1 MPQITPNPREFY
13 KVEAAGMIS
22 FDSLL
27 SLSRLY
33 LPIIGSDA
41 FALYMAL
48 FGQSSSTKNSKT
60 TAHNVLFD
68 MVGMSGVRF
77 CKAKNQLEGMTLLQ
91 TFKQDSFDFGTE
103 YLYRLNAPFLSQLFF
118 TEPLF
123 SGLLLAKIG
132 QSAFDKLVKDYEKVA
147 TEVKS
152 MKNISKKFTE
162 VYTFDLNIL
171 NEEDERLNQTKKK
184 IENKTDDNFDIKFF
198 KEMMKKQSLFFHSE
212 KQDILQ
218 LLAIHALFGL
228 NELEIFNKALNLAR
242 ADNVLNITQL
252 KQILENRTTKLVD
265 LPVEQRQELATTL
278 QDMGFSKAEAKIIE
292 EAESLAPNDYLEN
305 IRLQKGGF
313 VAPSERCL
321 LSELRNNELNTG
333 VINILINYVL
343 VIQDNPTLS
352 YNYVMKI
359 ANDWV
364 QNTIVD
370 AASAIMHIKTIVA
383 NSKMAK
389 PKRQSKRKTSQKVEK
404 IPDFIKQKNKQE
416 VSTEELKKLEREL
429 ADISSFNN

>member
-1 MPQITPNPREFY
+1 MRQIIPNPREFY
-13 KVEAAGMIS
+13 MVEAVGMIS

-41 FALYMAL
+41 FTLYMAL
-48 FGQSSSTKNSKT
+48 FGQSSSAKSSKNTVHS
-60 TAHNVLFD
+60 VLFD
-68 MVGMSGVRF
+68 MVGMSGARF
-77 CKAKNQLEGMTLLQ
+77 GKAKNHLEGMTLLQ

-103 YLYRLNAPFLSQLFF
+103 YLYRLNAPFLPQLFF

-123 SGLLLAKIG
+123 SGLLLSKIG
-132 QSAFDKLVKDYEKVA
+132 QYAFDNLIKDYEKVA
-147 TEVKS
+147 TEVKD

-171 NEEDERLNQTKKK
+171 NEEDQRLNQAKKK
-184 IENKTDDNFDIKFF
+184 IENKTDQNFDIKFF

-212 KQDILQ
+212 MQDILQ
-218 LLAIHALFGL
+218 LLAIHSLFGL
-228 NELEIFNKALNLAR
+228 NELEIFNKAVNLAR
-242 ADNVLNITQL
+242 ADNILNITQL
-252 KQILENRTTKLVD
+252 KQILENRVTKLVD
-265 LPVEQRQELATTL
+265 LPAEQKQDLTTTL
-278 QDMGFSKAEAKIIE
+278 QGMGFSKAEAKIIE
-292 EAESLAPNDYLEN
+292 EAENLAPNDYLEN

-313 VAPSERCL
+313 VAPSERRL
-321 LSELRNNELNTG
+321 LSELKNNELNTG

-364 QNTIVD
+364 QNNVVD
-370 AASAIMHIKTIVA
+370 AASAVMHIKTIVA

-389 PKRQSKRKTSQKVEK
+389 PKRQNKRKTSQKVEK
-404 IPDFIKQKNKQE
+404 IPDFMKQKSKQE
-416 VSTEELKKLEREL
+416 VSTEELEKLEREL
-429 ADISSFNN
+429 ADISSFSN